1 MTTAPSKMFDARKD
15 PRPTAQTHPG
25 RPPAMLAVL
34 QDLWDRD
41 AAAVREHD
49 AVLARVR
56 EELRPEKEARA
67 AKAAAERQADA
78 DRQAAREAARLEVME
93 RPLREGYLDQPGATA
108 EGWATV
114 RDRVLED
121 ERLRQMRTEGEAA
134 RSRHAAFTRSHF

>member
-67 AKAAAERQADA
+67 AKEAATRQAEA
-78 DRQAAREAARLEVME
+78 DHQAAREASRVAAFEA
-93 RPLREGYLDQPGATA
+93 PLRRAYLSQPGATEA
-108 EGWATV
+108 AWEAAKGEIVETERRRRM
-114 RDRVLED
+114 RDD
-121 ERLRQMRTEGEAA
+121 DEAA
-134 RSRHAAFTRSHF
+134 RRSHAQLYRTNF